1 LFANYF
7 DSGLAPGIYSLGATG
22 SVSRSFGR
30 LGTTVSLGAYT
41 FSQKGQED
49 QTSAQASL
57 GARYQF

>member
-1 LFANYF
+1 
-7 DSGLAPGIYSLGATG
+7 
-22 SVSRSFGR
+22 V
-30 LGTTVSLGAYT
+30 GAYT